1 MDCREIQ
8 KKRIALIVS
17 IQLTL
22 NPFCIAE
29 SPAYSAKRGAQTHPS
44 DETARP
50 RRGMISCYCCLGNLN
65 LRVERTDEENDGL
78 TWGAFEEKNGRD
90 MTLQT

>member
-1 MDCREIQ
+1 MGTSYEVCGVFQIVSRLRVSFFGLEYISLDCREIQ

-29 SPAYSAKRGAQTHPS
+29 SPAYRAKRGAQTHPS

-50 RRGMISCYCCLGNLN
+50 WYDILLLLPG
-65 LRVERTDEENDGL
+65 
-78 TWGAFEEKNGRD
+78 
-90 MTLQT
+90 